1 MQFKSKY
8 TERSFLCILHCLRR
22 QLTSHPP
29 LELLTC
35 GLSILQPDHHAFPSS
50 PGSSPVS
57 SPRKPSHPVMDFFS
71 SNLLGDSSSPAS
83 ISSHADVHEII
94 VSDFLISDEN
104 LQKMENVLDLWS
116 SGLKVLHLFN
126 YGCLVCSITFLLL
139 IPLFTVFFESK
150 DFVKRIFSFLRRSVH
165 CFKSV
170 LLSL

>member
-1 MQFKSKY
+1 M
-8 TERSFLCILHCLRR
+8 L
-22 QLTSHPP
+22 
-29 LELLTC
+29 
-35 GLSILQPDHHAFPSS
+35 
-50 PGSSPVS
+50 

-83 ISSHADVHEII
+83 VSSHADAHEIV

-116 SGLKVLHLFN
+116 SGLKVLQLFS
-126 YGCLVCSITFLLL
+126 YSCFICSITVLLL
-139 IPLFTVFFESK
+139 IPLFPVLFFESK
-150 DFVKRIFSFLRRSVH
+150 DFVKKIFSFLRRLVQ